1 MKPPRCALNELFKW
15 PDEEMWPPTV
25 PEKEQSRQ
33 RGSREGGTG
42 GRLVSDLICW
52 WSCHPISGL
61 LLSVSGL

>member
-33 RGSREGGTG
+33 RGSREGEQGAG
-42 GRLVSDLICW
+42 SFLI
-52 WSCHPISGL
+52 
-61 LLSVSGL
+61 